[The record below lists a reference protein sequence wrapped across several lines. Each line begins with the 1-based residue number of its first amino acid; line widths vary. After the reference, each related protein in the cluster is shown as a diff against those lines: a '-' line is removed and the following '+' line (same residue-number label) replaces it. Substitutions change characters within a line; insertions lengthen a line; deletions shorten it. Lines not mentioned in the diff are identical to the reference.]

1 MQLLT
6 EKEIKAK
13 EDAITKGIKYRPNFY
28 GEILADLERN
38 NMNLALLASK
48 DVMSDED
55 EPDQKG
61 VMSMIL
67 IALKMLGATDNFDKN
82 YHEVSVKAISESK
95 RVTIERKDPDSI
107 RTGLI
112 PDEVAKYLSDIS
124 PFVMKDSTA
133 LPDKVF
139 ARLESYIKLIL
150 TAGAINTMAMPH

>member
-6 EKEIKAK
+6 EKEIKAR
-13 EDAITKGIKYRPNFY
+13 EYAITKGIKYRPNFY
-28 GEILADLERN
+28 DEILAGLKRN
-38 NMNLALLASK
+38 NMNLALIASR

-55 EPDQKG
+55 EPDQLG
-61 VMSMIL
+61 VMRMIL
-67 IALKMLGATDNFDKN
+67 IALKMLGAADNFDKN
-82 YHEVSVKAISESK
+82 YHQVSVEALVESK

-112 PDEVAKYLSDIS
+112 PDEVAKYLKEIS
-124 PFVMKDSTA
+124 PSVMKDSTA